1 MSLIETISL
10 KLDQLP
16 WGGILRAMLGLVL
29 VPSYAFVSQGR
40 FPAWGIL
47 PFFLLMLVALRVAPL
62 VLRKVLPFSGD
73 AKSIWAARRRLA
85 KFYDSYQWQKLF
97 WIGIGFALYL
107 VWVKETDAYKN
118 ALVAVC
124 VLGGAAGLWI
134 WRRVSRNLPTNAK
147 LEGPKSALPQ

>member
-1 MSLIETISL
+1 MRLIETISL

-16 WGGILRAMLGLVL
+16 WGGILRALVGLVL
-29 VPSYAFVSQGR
+29 IPSYAFFSQGR

-47 PFFLLMLVALRVAPL
+47 LFFLLALVALRIAPL
-62 VLRKVLPFSGD
+62 VFRKAIPFSED

-97 WIGIGFALYL
+97 WIGLGFGLYL
-107 VWVKETDAYKN
+107 VWRKETDAYKN
-118 ALVAVC
+118 GLVAVC
-124 VLGGAAGLWI
+124 VLGGAVGLWI
-134 WRRVSRNLPTNAK
+134 WRGVSRNLPTNAK

>member
-1 MSLIETISL
+1 MPLIEAISL

-16 WGGILRAMLGLVL
+16 WGGIVRTILGLVL
-29 VPSYAFVSQGR
+29 IPSYAFVSQGR
-40 FPAWGIL
+40 FPAWGLL
-47 PFFLLMLVALRVAPL
+47 PFFLLVLVALRIAPL
-62 VLRKVLPFSGD
+62 VFRKVLPFSED

-97 WIGIGFALYL
+97 WIGLGFALYL

-124 VLGGAAGLWI
+124 VLGGAVGLWT
-134 WRRVSRNLPTNAK
+134 WRRISRNLPTNAK
-147 LEGPKSALPQ
+147 LEGRESALSQ